1 MGRTANVRNEPT
13 ELVPI
18 TKEFNGHLQEAMQQA
33 NAEARQ
39 MAELFRYPGALTVD
53 AVDENCRVSA
63 RRSVESMLQ
72 LGASLCILK
81 ALTAHGD
88 FTARVEAMGL
98 HPRSARQFMGA
109 ALRVAK
115 TEKNS
120 VLLAAGNTSKLLE
133 LVTVDDEVLN
143 ELEKSNDL
151 DEISRMTLSD
161 LRQRLRKAERAA
173 ELHRKTAEDTHAELT
188 ALKASKKVVA
198 DTDWPDALEVV
209 SDQVAAAGRKAFTGL
224 TELEA
229 CRIHLFDVGNA
240 LPEEEQV
247 KYGAALGFVSEVYER
262 ALERIERA
270 VAKER
275 LTFDKTLG
283 AYAPAPGSKK

>member
-1 MGRTANVRNEPT
+1 MGRTATVKNEPT
-13 ELVPI
+13 ELVTL
-18 TKEFNGHLQEAMQQA
+18 TKEFKGHLQEAVQQA

-39 MAELFRYPGALTVD
+39 MAELFSYPGALTVD

-88 FTARVEAMGL
+88 FTARVESMGL
-98 HPRSARQFMGA
+98 HERAARRFMGA
-109 ALRVAK
+109 ALRFAK
-115 TEKNS
+115 TDKKS
-120 VLLAAGNTSKLLE
+120 VLLASGGTTKLLE
-133 LVTVDDEVLN
+133 MVTVDDEVLN

-151 DEISRMTLSD
+151 DEIARLTLSE

-188 ALKASKKVVA
+188 ALKASQKVVA
-198 DTDWPDALEVV
+198 DTDWPGALEVV
-209 SDQVAAAGRKAFTGL
+209 SDQVDAAGRKAFTGL

-229 CRIHLFDVGNA
+229 CRIQLFEVGNA
-240 LPEEEQV
+240 LPEDEQV
-247 KYGAALGFVSEVYER
+247 KYGAALGFVAEAYER

-283 AYAPAPGSKK
+283 AYAPDTKK